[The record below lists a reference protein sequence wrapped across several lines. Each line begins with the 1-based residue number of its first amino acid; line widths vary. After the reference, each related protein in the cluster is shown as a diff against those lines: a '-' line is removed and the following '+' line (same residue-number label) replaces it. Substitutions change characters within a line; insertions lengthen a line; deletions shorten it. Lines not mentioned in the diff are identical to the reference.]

1 MVSDEFLERYRV
13 LEDLLS
19 ERYGGAPRRHA
30 SVIMEFADS
39 KEGEIFRDRLDLCR
53 EIRNLL
59 THNAALNG
67 EPVVTPA
74 RATLDMLEDIIA
86 YVRQPPLAA
95 NWATSADKLLMTRM
109 SEPVLKLMRIMESR
123 GFSHVPV
130 VERGRI
136 TGVFSQSTVF
146 FVHRA
151 RKWSQGQRFDAA
163 WATWSAIC
171 RWSATRASDSCLCRP
186 T

>member
-67 EPVVTPA
+67 EPVVDAGA
-74 RATLDMLEDIIA
+74 RHARHA
-86 YVRQPPLAA
+86 GGH
-95 NWATSADKLLMTRM
+95 N
-109 SEPVLKLMRIMESR
+109 RI
-123 GFSHVPV
+123 
-130 VERGRI
+130 
-136 TGVFSQSTVF
+136 
-146 FVHRA
+146 
-151 RKWSQGQRFDAA
+151 
-163 WATWSAIC
+163 
-171 RWSATRASDSCLCRP
+171 RASTAAGGQLGHQRRQAAYDAHERTGTKAHAHNGKPGLFACARS
-186 T
+186 